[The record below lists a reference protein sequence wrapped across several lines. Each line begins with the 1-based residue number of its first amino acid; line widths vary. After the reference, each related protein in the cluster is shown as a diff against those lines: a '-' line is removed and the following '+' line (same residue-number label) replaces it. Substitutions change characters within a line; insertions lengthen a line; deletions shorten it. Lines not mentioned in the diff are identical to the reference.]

1 MHIRLATDLHRMHE
15 YSSHIRLLHIFNK
28 LVHEMPHY
36 MSAWLLVAYIMLESC
51 CFDHDLNIKDWNLFV
66 LYFCIYQVTI
76 LRITSARE
84 CLRGGFVMAHIQET
98 MSLQFETSVPIG
110 NYKGMK
116 LMQLCTTDH
125 LAQYTY
131 INLKP

>member
-1 MHIRLATDLHRMHE
+1 
-15 YSSHIRLLHIFNK
+15 
-28 LVHEMPHY
+28 
-36 MSAWLLVAYIMLESC
+36 
-51 CFDHDLNIKDWNLFV
+51 
-66 LYFCIYQVTI
+66 
-76 LRITSARE
+76 
-84 CLRGGFVMAHIQET
+84 MAHIQET

-116 LMQLCTTDH
+116 LMQLCTTDY